1 MLVKAIILAG
11 GLGTRLRSAVPD
23 LPKPMA
29 DVQGRPF
36 LAYLIDY
43 WIQQGISHFVLS
55 VGYKYQ
61 KIIDYFGG
69 EYRGAVI
76 EYAIEAEPI
85 GTGGGLL
92 LSIKKF
98 SDDEPFILLNGDTYF
113 PVNLQELESFAK
125 ESSADICLSLVEI
138 TDPNRYLGV
147 EIAMDG
153 TISNFACSDNQLM
166 GMANGGVYWV
176 HPRVLDQFQLSGN
189 AEIAF
194 ESEILP
200 MAILKGYKITG
211 RLFKSPFID
220 IGVPQDYE
228 RAPKILVP
236 LSLILDLECR
246 TQLRACLICS
256 S

>member
-43 WIQQGISHFVLS
+43 WIEQGVRHFVLS

-92 LSIKKF
+92 LSIKNF

-125 ESSADICLSLVEI
+125 KSSADICLSLVKI

-147 EIAMDG
+147 EIAIDG
-153 TISNFACSDNQLM
+153 TISNFDCSDNQSM
-166 GMANGGVYWV
+166 GVANGGVYWV
-176 HPRVLDQFQLSGN
+176 HPRVLDHIQLRGN
-189 AEIAF
+189 EKISF
-194 ESEILP
+194 ESQILP
-200 MAILKGYKITG
+200 MAISRGYKITG

-220 IGVPQDYE
+220 IGVPQDYQ
-228 RAPKILVP
+228 RATEIVLSPKP
-236 LSLILDLECR
+236 HFGS
-246 TQLRACLICS
+246 
-256 S
+256 